1 MAPDGSAIITTG
13 LFYIGFQMAQS
24 SRMDKQR
31 VPKHEGFSIEELIW
45 FCDPFIV
52 CAPAA
57 L

>member
-13 LFYIGFQMAQS
+13 LFSIGFQMAQS